1 MPPGIRQAF
10 KWTVSC
16 KTIGNGRHLQTK
28 EWEKM
33 LTAKSREMGSSE
45 KHFRPNTNI

>member
-1 MPPGIRQAF
+1 MPPGVRMAL
-10 KWTVSC
+10 KWRVVRPWET
-16 KTIGNGRHLQTK
+16 GGHLQTK

-33 LTAKSREMGSSE
+33 LTSKRREMEHSE